1 MLVCGIERFC
11 LHNMQRAVCGR
22 RCWTLLYSEKSYGSW
37 FSYEPSKNSAF
48 YFHKSILFLL
58 LAVKTFDK
66 RPGWTLILA
75 EG

>member
-37 FSYEPSKNSAF
+37 FSYEPSKKLGF
-48 YFHKSILFLL
+48 LFSQIHPLPV
-58 LAVKTFDK
+58 AGCQNV
-66 RPGWTLILA
+66 
-75 EG
+75 